1 MRAWSLGGAASGPAL
16 VNDALAH
23 IVQAIG
29 DDDFS
34 QRVLHQVNRV
44 MPVGCWSVYRIGGD
58 QPRMFVSGTYHRRDT
73 TTASWQAYLSGPHLA
88 DRSFALDNVDQ
99 GHLAI
104 THLTAEEIPTPVHR
118 EKVYR
123 QFDMSERLSIVEPQ
137 SADTVF
143 ALNLYRYNGQGF
155 FSDRELVHFESIA
168 PSLFA
173 AVHRHLLLQ
182 PRRPVGG
189 NPLSVES
196 VRRAFKTHRPDL
208 TERELDVVARTVLGM
223 SYEGIAADLGLKLP
237 TVKTYR
243 NRAFDRLQICFR
255 SELVR
260 HYLAIASA
268 MALPA
273 PLA

>member
-16 VNDALAH
+16 VNEALGH

-34 QRVLHQVNRV
+34 QRVLHQVNRL

-58 QPRMFVSGTYHRRDT
+58 QPRMFLSGTYHRRDT
-73 TTASWQAYLSGPHLA
+73 TTGSWQAYLSGPHLA
-88 DRSFALDNVDQ
+88 DRTFALSNIGL

-104 THLTAEEIPTPVHR
+104 THLTAEEIPTPAHR

-123 QFDMSERLSIVEPQ
+123 QFDMSERLSVVEPQ
-137 SADTVF
+137 ASDTVF

-155 FSDRELVHFESIA
+155 FSDRELANFESIA

-182 PRRPVGG
+182 PRQPFARD
-189 NPLSVES
+189 PLSLES
-196 VRRAFKTHRPDL
+196 VRRTFEMHRPDL
-208 TERELDVVARTVLGM
+208 TERELDVVARTVMGM
-223 SYEGIAADLGLKLP
+223 SYEGIAADLDLKLP

-260 HYLAIASA
+260 YYLDISTSRV
-268 MALPA
+268 
-273 PLA
+273 